1 MRHII
6 FFLTLCFLILY
17 IFQQFLCINRFLFL
31 PLAAQLSTVFCLLKT
46 ELYTMI
52 QFVFIVYNYTIKVN
66 EKTPRNLIFYIIY
79 NK

>member
-6 FFLTLCFLILY
+6 LFTLCFLILY
-17 IFQQFLCINRFLFL
+17 IFQHFSCINRFL
-31 PLAAQLSTVFCLLKT
+31 PLAARLLTVFCLLKT
-46 ELYTMI
+46 ELYTII

-66 EKTPRNLIFYIIY
+66 KKTGLLLNFYNIY

>member
-1 MRHII
+1 MKNEGV
-6 FFLTLCFLILY
+6 TLCFLILY

-31 PLAAQLSTVFCLLKT
+31 PLAAQLLTVFCLLKT

-66 EKTPRNLIFYIIY
+66 KKTGLLLNFYNIY